1 MKKELMDPMPPE
13 GTNYFFRLSDK
24 SYSAVDK
31 DRRAL
36 ATMFSPSKR
45 MVPTMLAGRWYWIE
59 DRADVMGFPKWMW
72 LRDLFEWR

>member
-1 MKKELMDPMPPE
+1 MDPMPPE
-13 GTNYFFRLSDK
+13 GTDYFFRLSDK

-31 DRRAL
+31 DRKAL

-59 DRADVMGFPKWMW
+59 DRPDIMGFPKWMW